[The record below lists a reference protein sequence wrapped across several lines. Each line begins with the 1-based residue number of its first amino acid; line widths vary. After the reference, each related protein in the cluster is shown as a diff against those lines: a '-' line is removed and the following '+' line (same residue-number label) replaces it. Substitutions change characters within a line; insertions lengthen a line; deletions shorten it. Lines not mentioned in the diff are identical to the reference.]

1 MQIKDYTIFSDV
13 SDVFGIGNPAIA
25 EKDYY
30 VVQLLK
36 VLSQYSCKH
45 HKMIF
50 AGGTALAK
58 ANIKLQRMSE
68 DVDIKLVVLPSA
80 NDETKSAMRQHRKKI
95 RVELAQILN
104 DTEIFSVNSGNIK
117 SRDDNRYIMI
127 PVEYTQNFT
136 QAPCLRPFIKLEL
149 IETELLASYAPIAIC
164 SLHNEALQQPPEIHS
179 FNTVELI
186 STQAEKILSMLRRTA
201 SFSRNPERTDDDA
214 LVRHIYDT
222 YHLQQSKSFILKDL
236 AKLISKGMKMDV
248 LRYGR
253 QHPEFVENPISEL
266 RYGLNEI
273 TTNELHKQRYEA
285 FVKPMVFG
293 AYLSWDDALEVFSE
307 LATQTLDYIE
317 QNALI

>member
-1 MQIKDYTIFSDV
+1 MQVKDFTIFSDV

-36 VLSQYSCKH
+36 VLSQFPCEH
-45 HKMIF
+45 HEMIF
-50 AGGTALAK
+50 AGGTSLAK

-80 NDETKSAMRQHRKKI
+80 DSETKSAMRQHRKKI
-95 RVELAQILN
+95 RTELTQLLN
-104 DTEIFSVNSGNIK
+104 DTGIFKVNLDDIK
-117 SRDDNRYIMI
+117 SRDDNRYIEI
-127 PVEYTQNFT
+127 PVQYTQNFT

-149 IETELLASYAPIAIC
+149 IETELLAGHTPMTIC
-164 SLHNEALQQPPEIHS
+164 SLHNEALQKIPEIQS

-201 SFSRNPERTDDDA
+201 SFSRNPDRADDNA

-222 YHLQQSKSFILKDL
+222 YHLQQNQSFGPEDL
-236 AKLISKGMKMDV
+236 AQLIAKGMKMDV
-248 LRYGR
+248 SRYGR
-253 QHPEFVENPISEL
+253 QHPEFVENPILEL

-273 TTNELHKQRYEA
+273 ATNGLYKQRYEA

-293 AYLSWDDALEVFSE
+293 TYLSWEDAFTVFSKV
-307 LATQTLDYIE
+307 AIQALDYIE
-317 QNALI
+317 RNTLI